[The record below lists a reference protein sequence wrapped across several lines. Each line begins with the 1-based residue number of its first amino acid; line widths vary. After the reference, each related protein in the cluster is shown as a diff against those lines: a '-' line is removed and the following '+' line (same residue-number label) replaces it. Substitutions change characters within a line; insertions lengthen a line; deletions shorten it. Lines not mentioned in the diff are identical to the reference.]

1 MPAKSNTK
9 WAEGHMEAMVLSL
22 QYHTHWF
29 WHASTYIYTAL
40 GWNWRVPTNVGG
52 PVRRHFWKLV
62 INWLRMHL
70 PTCSKVFYKPL
81 KTLRIDMWIPIP
93 IQRYKNTSG
102 KDSDLIVEKTMN
114 NGKTIFMVLLCSIQS
129 FHLKISIQSFLYCS
143 LVFYL
148 EKAALSIKVMA
159 LHKKF

>member
-1 MPAKSNTK
+1 MGRRPHGSNGFESTVPYPLILACQYLYLHSTWVELKSAN
-9 WAEGHMEAMVLSL
+9 
-22 QYHTHWF
+22 QC
-29 WHASTYIYTAL
+29 
-40 GWNWRVPTNVGG
+40 RG
-52 PVRRHFWKLV
+52 PSQKTFLKIRV

-159 LHKKF
+159 LLKKF